1 MVVPIRL
8 DRMTRRS
15 GVVCAAARA
24 SDTIPPPCGLAG
36 AIRRGMFGRSGAA
49 GPDAAQLDLGLGAA
63 VGDGDPRRPARRLA
77 GGSRLACTA
86 DADAE
91 VAVLE
96 EAAGRADRRRM
107 DQVAELAGVADQG
120 VAACRGEQDAAV
132 AGEGAAGAEQALALD

>member
-24 SDTIPPPCGLAG
+24 SDAIPPPCGLAG

-49 GPDAAQLDLGLGAA
+49 GPDAAQLDLSLAAA

-77 GGSRLACTA
+77 GGGGRLAGAA

-91 VAVLE
+91 VTVLE
-96 EAAGRADRRRM
+96 ESAGGADRRRM
-107 DQVAELAGVADQG
+107 D
-120 VAACRGEQDAAV
+120 
-132 AGEGAAGAEQALALD
+132 